1 MEAMKSRRNAS
12 KRKPFTDL
20 SNTIPPSLP
29 SSLLSSSIKPQTRPS
44 HSLPLKPLLNHNRSA
59 DLSSNANIT
68 TTRHPIYDSVH
79 NDKNYKKDKVKSQC
93 NKLNPSSALS
103 PPPKSPSVSGDGDSV
118 VSELSTV
125 YSRRRTAEKRK
136 NKGKEIMEP
145 LSCSLETR
153 MSNFRRKDMEKMILV
168 SPNHAVCHLERNNTE
183 RGLR

>member
-103 PPPKSPSVSGDGDSV
+103 PPPKSPSVS
-118 VSELSTV
+118 V